1 MRGISKVVGIM
12 AAVVGA
18 LFIAGILMGL
28 VYRINIPGFG
38 QIAELQLPEIAEE
51 FTDVSYTDVTV
62 SEADTTSTEVACGI
76 GTKLLDNFGP
86 FGYNKRVESASY
98 TFLGEID
105 PRRTL
110 VSAGIFRISINP
122 FTNEYWTYD
131 DLPDATKKELT
142 RTCSETGTLTPCTK
156 PFVDEKCLTANLEN
170 RKLGENYLCT
180 GIKDAKVIAGG
191 VPVDFG
197 NIDCGGMEKVADGAD
212 TCMQMCSAPEPGNGV
227 RAWTA
232 PGGNDGASIYVS
244 DADLKKKYQWPPHQ
258 CFGHTGGAC
267 PSPLYEWALLYYDA
281 KNANDKGYEVVIGQ
295 VAEKQ
300 DLGTKDVLKLADEIA
315 VPAKEGRSQE
325 AGEVLRDMRRVALV
339 EVQPASK
346 VSLSEVA
353 TRLASEVGDGWTFK
367 FLDPCVFEEDCL
379 ASKVETKTW
388 RVGVDQRVNMEWDL
402 SKECD
407 SKKQELHTF
416 NIKTNVDPN
425 GALEPDHSYLIALTW
440 WVVTTNTGVREPG
453 CNGWGIPGSC
463 TACVE
468 SKGCAIHYRW
478 GSDCHGDDMVGYDKT
493 NEYTRWQ
500 DYTLSVVDL
509 GEVRAAAPPAAPVA

>member
-1 MRGISKVVGIM
+1 VRGISKVVGIM
-12 AAVVGA
+12 AAVVAA
-18 LFIAGILMGL
+18 LFIAGVLLAL

-51 FTDVSYTDVTV
+51 FTDVSFTDVTV

-86 FGYNKRVESASY
+86 FGYQKRDVSASY
-98 TFLGEID
+98 TILSNS
-105 PRRTL
+105 PRRSL
-110 VSAGIFRISINP
+110 ISAGIFRISINP

-131 DLPDATKKELT
+131 DLPDATKSELT

-170 RKLGENYLCT
+170 RKLGDNYLCT

-197 NIDCGGMEKVADGAD
+197 NIDCGGIEKVADGAD

-227 RAWTA
+227 RAWIA
-232 PGGNDGASIYVS
+232 PGGNEGADVYVS
-244 DADLKKKYQWPPHQ
+244 DADLKKPYQWPPHQ
-258 CFGHTGGAC
+258 CFGHSGGAC

-281 KNANDKGYEVVIGQ
+281 KNAKDKGYEVVIGQ

-300 DLGTKDVLKLADEIA
+300 DLGTKDVLALADEIA

-325 AGEVLRDMRRVALV
+325 VGEVLRDMRRVALA
-339 EVQPASK
+339 EVRPASK
-346 VSLSEVA
+346 VSLSELA
-353 TRLASEVGDGWTFK
+353 TRLASDIGDGWTFK

-379 ASKVETKTW
+379 ASKVEPKTW
-388 RVGVDQRVNMEWDL
+388 RVGVGPGKEWDL
-402 SKECD
+402 STKCD
-407 SKKQELHTF
+407 SKKKELHTF
-416 NIKTNVDPN
+416 NVKTNVDPN

-440 WVVTTNTGVREPG
+440 WAVTTNTGVHEPG
-453 CNGWGIPGSC
+453 CSGVGVPGNCGACVEGSC
-463 TACVE
+463 T
-468 SKGCAIHYRW
+468 IHYRW
-478 GSDCHGDDMVGYDKT
+478 GRDCDWVGGDIYDQT
-493 NEYTRWQ
+493 NEYSRWQ

-509 GEVRAAAPPAAPVA
+509 GEVQAAAPPAAGS